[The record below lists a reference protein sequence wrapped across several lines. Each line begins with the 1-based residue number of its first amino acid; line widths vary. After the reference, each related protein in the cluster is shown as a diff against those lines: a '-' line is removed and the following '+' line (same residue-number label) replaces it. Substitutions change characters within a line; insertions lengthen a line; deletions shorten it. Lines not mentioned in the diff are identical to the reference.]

1 MKAATPITFSLLL
14 SVLPLAASAAS
25 ENGMTSEPATSV
37 AAQAQAAGHEQGK
50 PAQRA
55 EGVWIDVRT
64 EREYNQGHLEGAHNV
79 PVDRIAR
86 EIATISSDRDAP
98 IHLYCR
104 SGSRAEAA
112 LKELKA
118 MGYTQ
123 VTNHGGYK
131 DLIARG
137 LR

>member
-25 ENGMTSEPATSV
+25 ENGMANQPATSV
-37 AAQAQAAGHEQGK
+37 ATQAQAAGHEQGK

-64 EREYNQGHLEGAHNV
+64 EKEYNEGHLQGAHNV

-86 EIATISSDRDAP
+86 EIASISPDKDAP
-98 IHLYCR
+98 INLYCR
-104 SGSRAEAA
+104 SGRRSEAA
-112 LKELKA
+112 LQQLKA

-131 DLIARG
+131 DLVAKG